1 MPAARLEVLCCPLAE
16 VDDELLA
23 RCKNL
28 LSDAESQRL
37 AAFRVE
43 SAAKEF
49 IVSRALLRSALAE
62 RLQCAPG
69 DLQFLISSAGKPQLT
84 APRTDYQFN
93 LSHSHAWVV
102 LALSPYAA
110 VGVDVEAQ
118 RRRNNLDGIAR
129 RFFSAREYA
138 RLSTHQ
144 NAAWLDYFFA
154 VWTLKEAHAK
164 ALGCG
169 LAKILACSSIDIDF
183 GAQTIQLQL
192 SGVARGA
199 TEVSSW
205 LYRLDEQTSL
215 ALIEHGNNN
224 TEPQLLIYS
233 PFASSQEFA
242 LTSIARGRW
251 VPAFQ

>member
-1 MPAARLEVLCCPLAE
+1 MSAARLEVLCCPLAE

-28 LSDAESQRL
+28 LSDAELQRL

-49 IVSRALLRSALAE
+49 IVSRALLRGALAE
-62 RLQCAPG
+62 RLQCAPV
-69 DLQFLISSAGKPQLT
+69 DLQFLSNSDGKPQLA
-84 APRTDYQFN
+84 APHVGYQFN
-93 LSHSHAWVV
+93 LSHSHAWIT
-102 LALSPYAA
+102 LALSPHAA

-138 RLSTHQ
+138 RLSMFQ

-169 LAKILACSSIDIDF
+169 LAKILSCSSIDIDF
-183 GAQTIQLQL
+183 NAQEIQFQL
-192 SGVARGA
+192 SGIARPA
-199 TEVSSW
+199 TGISSW
-205 LYRLDEQTSL
+205 LYRLDEETSL
-215 ALIEHGNNN
+215 ALIAHSNNN

-233 PFASSQEFA
+233 PFSSSREFA
-242 LTSIARGRW
+242 LPSIAYGRW